1 MNATMLDHVDSY
13 WLVAAL
19 TLAFAAA
26 IVNGFRQLA
35 GSSTPSERKRRPGQS
50 ATAWLLGDT
59 MAARCRFDLPGYR
72 IACTHTAAEP
82 DEWDV
87 TVPPP
92 LSALAA
98 AIDDE
103 MYLPLGSKRYMEPPL
118 TKQGTSVTA

>member
-50 ATAWLLGDT
+50 ADGVGLLK
-59 MAARCRFDLPGYR
+59 ARDEGIGRFDSPRLPHRVHAHRGG
-72 IACTHTAAEP
+72 A
-82 DEWDV
+82 
-87 TVPPP
+87 
-92 LSALAA
+92 
-98 AIDDE
+98 
-103 MYLPLGSKRYMEPPL
+103 
-118 TKQGTSVTA
+118 